1 MITRTLL
8 NNNKKLVNNII
19 SVRTKTHPTP
29 ARVCGIWL
37 LLFDYYDGYSCW
49 FTHLKVELVQG
60 RSAVGKPAAFEPYR
74 IEIEKGKSYAWCA
87 CGASKKQ
94 VYKHGFIQFIPV

>member
-1 MITRTLL
+1 MWHLTFI
-8 NNNKKLVNNII
+8 V
-19 SVRTKTHPTP
+19 
-29 ARVCGIWL
+29 WL
-37 LLFDYYDGYSCW
+37 LRWLYFLI
-49 FTHLKVELVQG
+49 FMRLKVELVQG

-94 VYKHGFIQFIPV
+94 VYKHRLIQFKLEPY

>member
-8 NNNKKLVNNII
+8 NSNKKLVNNII
-19 SVRTKTHPTP
+19 SVRTKIHPTP

-37 LLFDYYDGYSCW
+37 LLFGYYDGYTFW
-49 FTHLKVELVQG
+49 LFTRLKVELVQG

-94 VYKHGFIQFIPV
+94 V